1 MDHPAP
7 DGDRT
12 PEDYRA
18 YLDNL
23 ARLRLDPRLQ
33 SKLDPADMV
42 QQTLLEAC
50 RDLEP
55 FHGRSEGEQKAWLRR
70 ILLHNLANA
79 VRDLSRAKRDVARER
94 SLEAALEDSS
104 ERLKALLAAEQ
115 SSPSERAARNE
126 EVLRLEEALASLPEP
141 QREVVV
147 LRHFHDWPLAD
158 ISRRLGRTQ
167 AAVAGLL
174 HRGLTR
180 LHELLGERG

>member
-1 MDHPAP
+1 MDHSPP
-7 DGDRT
+7 DGERT
-12 PEDYRA
+12 PEDFRA
-18 YLDNL
+18 YLDHL

-55 FHGRSEGEQKAWLRR
+55 FRGRSEGEQKAWLRR
-70 ILLHNLANA
+70 ILLRNLANT
-79 VRDLSRAKRDVARER
+79 VRDLNRQKRAVARER

-104 ERLKALLAAEQ
+104 ARLEALLAAEQ
-115 SSPSERAARNE
+115 SSPSERAAHNE
-126 EVLRLEEALASLPEP
+126 EVLRLEEALATLPEP
-141 QREVVV
+141 TRSAVV
-147 LRHFHDWPLAD
+147 LRHFHDWPLTD
-158 ISRRLGRTQ
+158 ISRHLGRTQ

-180 LHELLGERG
+180 LHELLRERE